1 MKPAIFKDSDG
12 VLRDVAP
19 LAIRVQGFTLDI
31 FGDHI
36 QNREGRFS
44 GVWHLAWSTM
54 LNTLTCIYAA
64 CAYTHALLI
73 KVDKKRGEK

>member
-1 MKPAIFKDSDG
+1 MTCKTALYEEIELG
-12 VLRDVAP
+12 DVAP

-54 LNTLTCIYAA
+54 LKTLTCIYAA
-64 CAYTHALLI
+64 CARTHTLT
-73 KVDKKRGEK
+73 VDKKRGEK